1 MISRRSTLK
10 DGLQNQVESY
20 LLTHFAG
27 FWQFVQNVPF
37 LRKTANRLLLNS
49 AIYKTKTRPY
59 PFSTLAPYTSWDSLT
74 NRVYSSR
81 HLPPA
86 QQADDLPYPEDVAD
100 LFMRRGKAIECPKS
114 TVLFAYFA
122 QWFTDGF
129 LRTDRTDM
137 RRNTSNHE
145 IDLCQLYGLRKSTT
159 DLIRS
164 FKGGLLKSQI
174 INDEE
179 YPPYLCEN
187 GTVKSEYAELPEV
200 QIDGLPVEQKNQL
213 LAMGGD
219 RANVQIG
226 YVMFNVL
233 FFREHNRIARELA
246 QKYSG
251 WDDERIFQ
259 TARSILIVILMRIVI
274 EEYIN
279 HIAPYYFKFF
289 LDAAA
294 FPNERWY
301 RQNWMA
307 AEFTLLY
314 RWHMLIPSDVT
325 VEGKNLPTQATMW
338 NTTLITSRGL
348 GAAFQDASLQPAGR
362 VGVFNTP
369 SFLREPEIKSL
380 RMCRELQLASYN
392 DYRAMCGFPRV
403 TDFDQISGDPEVQR
417 ELRRLYKHVDRIEYC
432 VGLFAEE
439 TRPNSVLPGLIGR
452 LVGVDAFSQAL
463 TNPLLN
469 PHIFNEATFS
479 KLGME
484 LIENTRCLSDLL
496 RRNVPAS
503 EQPFFVS
510 MTRRDWKRI

>member
-1 MISRRSTLK
+1 MTSQRSTIS

-20 LLTHFAG
+20 LLTHFDG
-27 FWQFVQNVPF
+27 FWQFVQKVPF
-37 LRKTANRLLLNS
+37 LRKAANRFLLNS
-49 AIYKTKTRPY
+49 AIYKTETRPY
-59 PFSTLAPYTSWDSLT
+59 PLSTLAPYTSWESLT

-81 HLPPA
+81 HLPPV
-86 QQADDLPYPEDVAD
+86 QQVSDLPNPDDVAD
-100 LFMRRGKAIECPKS
+100 VFMRRGETIECPKS

-129 LRTDRTDM
+129 LRTDRTDL
-137 RRNTSNHE
+137 RKNTSNHE

-164 FKGGLLKSQI
+164 FQGGRLKSQI
-174 INDEE
+174 IKDEE

-187 GTVKSEYAELPEV
+187 GSVKPEYAELPEV
-200 QIDGLPVEQKNQL
+200 QIDGLPAEQRNQL
-213 LAMGGD
+213 FAMGGD

-233 FFREHNRIARELA
+233 FFREHNRIARVLA

-259 TARSILIVILMRIVI
+259 TARNILTVILLRIVI

-301 RQNWMA
+301 RENWMA
-307 AEFTLLY
+307 VEFTLLY
-314 RWHMLIPSDVT
+314 RWHMLIPSAVALD
-325 VEGKNLPTQATMW
+325 GKNLPTPATMW

-348 GAAFQDASLQPAGR
+348 GAVFQDASLQPAGR
-362 VGVFNTP
+362 VGLFNTP
-369 SFLREPEIKSL
+369 PFLRDPEMKSV
-380 RMCRELQLASYN
+380 RMCRDLQLASYN
-392 DYRAMCGFPRV
+392 DYRAMCEFPRV

-417 ELRRLYKHVDRIEYC
+417 ELRRLYKQADRIEYY
-432 VGLFAEE
+432 VGLFAED
-439 TRPNSVLPGLIGR
+439 TRPNSVLPPLIGR

-463 TNPLLN
+463 TNPLVN
-469 PHIFNEATFS
+469 PHIFNEGTFS
-479 KLGME
+479 NLGMD
-484 LIENTRCLSDLL
+484 LIENTRNLSDVL

-503 EQPFFVS
+503 GQPIFVS